1 MEIAF
6 RFHAAGIYAT
16 WFDSPELVEGPTIG
30 SNVVIKWSLVLIP
43 GIPVSDR
50 QEQYQRRADNHRAFD
65 ECDSHVAFN

>member
-1 MEIAF
+1 MVRQAHHEPEGSAF
-6 RFHAAGIYAT
+6 TVR
-16 WFDSPELVEGPTIG
+16 PKLVEGPTIG